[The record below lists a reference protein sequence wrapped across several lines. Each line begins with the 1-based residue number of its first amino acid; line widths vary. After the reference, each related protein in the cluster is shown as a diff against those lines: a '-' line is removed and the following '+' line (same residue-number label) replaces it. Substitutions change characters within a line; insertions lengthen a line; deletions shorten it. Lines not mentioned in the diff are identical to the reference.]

1 MNKLSPMMEQ
11 YRTIKAQHPDK
22 ILFFQVGD
30 FYEVFFEDAPVAAK
44 EMEIALTTRDGNKE
58 NPIPLAGV
66 PIHAGETYLNKLL
79 AKGYKVAVCDQVEDA
94 AQAKGLVKRA
104 VTRILTPGTLTDPE
118 MLEEGK
124 NNYLVALQQHGECN
138 YGLAAVDV
146 STGDFRITELNGEG
160 AWDKIADELR
170 RLQPAECICSAPELE
185 ETLRPFLGRRSRGLV
200 SVSGS
205 NADLTLVKSVMT
217 AQWGERRWE
226 TLSLAQY
233 PLAAAA
239 GAAALIYLSDLYQP
253 AGSRHFHTLELYFPG
268 SNLTIDSITSR
279 NLELTQTLRDGEKQG
294 SLLGLLDRCVTAMGR
309 RLLRRWVE
317 QPLLDFHRVNERL
330 EAVEELLKSPLPRRE
345 MRSLF
350 QKMMDLERFCSR
362 LCYHRV
368 NARDLTALK
377 NTLLQLAPLQ
387 KTLAGLQAP
396 LLKEEGHFT
405 SFNDLIS
412 QISEALVDEPPL
424 SLREGGL
431 FREGYHP
438 EVDRLKKLSQEGRG
452 RLLDL
457 EKQER
462 ERTGIKTLRV
472 GYNRNFGYYIEVTR
486 SNLKQIPQEYFRRQ
500 TLVNAERFVTE
511 ELKEMEEQ
519 ITGAKDRLLQLEY
532 ELFEELRDAV
542 AVHTAA
548 LQGTAHQLARLD
560 CLQSLAETA
569 ERHRYC
575 RPELDPAGGRMLVK
589 KGRHPVVE
597 QLAAEQFVPNDIQM
611 DEEGYVLVITGPN
624 MAGKSTYIRS
634 AALISIMAQIG
645 SFVPAE
651 TAQLPLLDRIF
662 ARVGASD
669 DLSRGYSTFM
679 VEMQETALILRE
691 ATPRSL
697 LILDEI
703 GRGTSTYDGMS
714 IARSVLEYISRY
726 VRAKTL
732 FSTHYHE
739 LTNLEGEL
747 AGVKNYTMAVKEK
760 GREVIFL
767 RQVVRGRADKSYGI
781 NVARLAGI
789 PLEVII
795 RADAI
800 LADLE
805 VAASANRE
813 QQLSLLPMVS
823 YPQADYTRRLA
834 VLEEIKE
841 LDLNRIAPLE
851 ALQQL
856 FMLQKKLMDDEQTE
870 SGKEGGHHNGD

>member
-1 MNKLSPMMEQ
+1 M
-11 YRTIKAQHPDK
+11 IKSQHPDK

-44 EMEIALTTRDGNKE
+44 EMGIALTTRDGNKE

-66 PIHAGETYLNKLL
+66 PIHAGEAYLNKLL

-94 AQAKGLVKRA
+94 ALAKGLVKRA

-124 NNYLVALQQHGECN
+124 NNYLVALQQRGESY

-146 STGDFRITELNGEG
+146 STGDFRITELQGEG

-170 RLQPAECICSAPELE
+170 RLQPAECLCSAPALE
-185 ETLRPFLGRRSRGLV
+185 EILRPFLGRRSRGLV
-200 SVSGS
+200 NVTASS
-205 NADLTLVKSVMT
+205 ADLAQIKSVIS

-226 TLSLAQY
+226 ELSLDQY

-239 GAAALIYLSDLYQP
+239 GAAALIYLIDLQHP
-253 AGSRHFHTLELYFPG
+253 AGSRHFHPLDLYFPG
-268 SNLTIDSITSR
+268 SNLIIDSITSR

-294 SLLGLLDRCVTAMGR
+294 SLLGLLDRCMTAMGH

-317 QPLLDFHRVNERL
+317 QPLVDYRSVNARL

-345 MRSLF
+345 MRSLL

-362 LCYHRV
+362 LCYQRV
-368 NARDLTALK
+368 NARDLAALK
-377 NTLLQLAPLQ
+377 NTLKQLAPLQ
-387 KTLAGLQAP
+387 ETLAGFQGALIQ
-396 LLKEEGHFT
+396 EEGQFP
-405 SFNDLIS
+405 SYAGLIQ
-412 QISEALVDEPPL
+412 QIGEALVDEPPL

-431 FREGYHP
+431 FRAGHHP
-438 EVDRLKKLSQEGRG
+438 ELDRLKKLSQEGRSW
-452 RLLDL
+452 LLDL

-462 ERTGIKTLRV
+462 ERTGIKSLRV

-486 SNLKQIPQEYFRRQ
+486 SNLEQVPPEYFRRQ
-500 TLVNAERFVTE
+500 TLVNAERYVTE

-519 ITGAKDRLLQLEY
+519 ITGARDRLVQLEY
-532 ELFEELRDAV
+532 ELFEELREAV
-542 AVHTAA
+542 ATYTAA
-548 LQGTAHQLARLD
+548 LQATAHRLAGLD

-569 ERHRYC
+569 ERQRYC
-575 RPELDPAGGRMLVK
+575 RPTLHPAGGRMYVR

-597 QLAAEQFVPNDIQM
+597 QLAAERFVPNDIQM
-611 DEEGYVLVITGPN
+611 DADGYVLVITGPN

-634 AALISIMAQIG
+634 AALIGVMAQIG

-651 TAQLPLLDRIF
+651 SAELPLLDRIF

-679 VEMQETALILRE
+679 VEMQETASILRD
-691 ATPRSL
+691 ATPHSL

-739 LTNLEGEL
+739 LTNLEGDL
-747 AGVKNYTMAVKEK
+747 AGIRNYTMAVKEK

-767 RQVVRGRADKSYGI
+767 RQVVRGRSDKSYGI

-789 PLEVII
+789 PLEVIM
-795 RADAI
+795 RAEAI
-800 LADLE
+800 LAELE
-805 VAASANRE
+805 VAASTSRE
-813 QQLSLLPMVS
+813 QQLSLLPLVS
-823 YPQADYTRRLA
+823 YPPADYTRRLA

-841 LDLNRIAPLE
+841 LDLNRIPPLE
-851 ALQQL
+851 ALQHL
-856 FMLQKKLMDDEQTE
+856 FRLQQKLLEEEHME
-870 SGKEGGHHNGD
+870 SGDQGGSKDD